1 MKSLP
6 VMLLLFFFTAPLVS
20 SAGGGGGSGGSPGRW
35 YPGESPNIVDPA
47 LPPLVFIHGYSNS
60 ANVWLEE
67 NDMPEIAREYGYQ
80 TAYADLYPDRD
91 MWENGMMLAGM
102 LEEIYYHFGQKKLAV
117 VAYSKGGV
125 DSQTA
130 LVHNEAYPYVSRV
143 ITLSTPH
150 SGTQLAD
157 LANSNAAGWLS
168 ELLGTR
174 NDATAS
180 LQTGYMSYYR
190 SLTDSHSNAQRI
202 PFYTIGGTGWG
213 SFGSATYWGGLYLSQ
228 YGRNDGVVP
237 LISSRLSGSP
247 VIAEHSW
254 NHSSIKQGSVI
265 FPELNP
271 FLTATSFQKDHYSPL
286 LTDTDFSQADSMII
300 HGGMGD
306 EMLEDSFLIENEV
319 KAASV
324 SVLSSKRLPDL
335 VIVDEQG
342 NSYTAGRTYK
352 DASGFFSGAYVTEFT
367 IKNPV
372 PGRWTVSSKT
382 GRTGFLYTVSLER
395 DSSIP
400 GISKELNSWK
410 SAQAGRKYK
419 TEWIHTK
426 GKGDG
431 YSTFRGLKA
440 GLPDASDF
448 KEEGIYSLTIQITGK
463 TGQGKAFE
471 RSMVK
476 SIYVNGAGK
485 IYK

>member
-6 VMLLLFFFTAPLVS
+6 VMLLIFFFAAPLVS
-20 SAGGGGGSGGSPGRW
+20 TAGGGGGSGGSPGRW
-35 YPGESPNIVDPA
+35 YPGESPNIVDPS

-67 NDMPEIAREYGYQ
+67 NDMPEIAGEYGYQ

-157 LANSNAAGWLS
+157 LANSSAAGWLS
-168 ELLGTR
+168 ELLGSR

-237 LISSRLSGSP
+237 LISSRLSGFP
-247 VIAEHSW
+247 VIAERSW
-254 NHSSIKQGSVI
+254 NHSSIRQGSVI

-271 FLTATSFQKDHYSPL
+271 FLTVPSSQSDHSPL
-286 LTDTDFSQADSMII
+286 LTDTDFSQASSMII
-300 HGGMGD
+300 HGGMAD
-306 EMLEDSFLIENEV
+306 EVFEDSFLIEDEV

-324 SVLSSKRLPDL
+324 SVLSSKSVPDMVL
-335 VIVDEQG
+335 QDEQG
-342 NSYTAGRTYK
+342 NSYTPGRIYK
-352 DASGFFSGAYVTEFT
+352 DGSGFFSGAYVTEFT
-367 IKNPV
+367 VKNPV
-372 PGRWTVSSKT
+372 PGSWTVSSKE
-382 GRTGFLYTVSLER
+382 GRIGFLYTVSL
-395 DSSIP
+395 DKDKAIP
-400 GISKELNSWK
+400 GTGINLKSWK
-410 SAQAGRKYK
+410 SLEPGVKYQ
-419 TEWIHTK
+419 TEWVHFK
-426 GKGDG
+426 GKGAKSSSSHG
-431 YSTFRGLKA
+431 IKA

-448 KEEGIYSLTIQITGK
+448 KENGIYNLTIQITGK

-471 RSMVK
+471 RSIVQ
-476 SIYVNGAGK
+476 SIYVDGSG
-485 IYK
+485 IVYK